1 MRISGWLWLLRK
13 DLFSQRARLAILILC
28 ITLSGF
34 LFGLTFSAVAYLRT
48 EIRPRLRELFPERRV
63 VVRPASSD
71 IMMFKVDGPKISDK
85 AYEEFKKL
93 DGVAAVYAQ
102 MPAGFPVSADFEMNS
117 LNVGF
122 TTDIIMFGVDREL
135 VAKDVAPGIDFPAK
149 KASDPVPALITE
161 YFLDAYNLGLAES
174 ANMPKLSKTALLG
187 VGFDLIL
194 GESQTGLGSTSVP
207 SQTKRARVAGLTA
220 NPLLFGVIIPIEN
233 MREYNKT
240 YRAGKEPTY
249 AALHIDLAS
258 PEDADA
264 VKAKATELKL
274 RFEAQKEVLDRYLR
288 IVGTIEQCLL
298 GAFVLVFALAAVGVF
313 TTFAAALQER
323 RPAWGLHRA
332 TGLSRFGVM
341 LLACGHAVAAAIPSA
356 LLATAGC
363 VAVSLL
369 LTNFFSRYTEQ
380 LSILPGNP
388 FHFGWETALAILV
401 FSLIFSLLPALILT
415 TPICRAR
422 PVKLLSERSL

>member
-149 KASDPVPALITE
+149 KASDPVPALI
-161 YFLDAYNLGLAES
+161 
-174 ANMPKLSKTALLG
+174 
-187 VGFDLIL
+187 
-194 GESQTGLGSTSVP
+194 
-207 SQTKRARVAGLTA
+207 
-220 NPLLFGVIIPIEN
+220 
-233 MREYNKT
+233 
-240 YRAGKEPTY
+240 
-249 AALHIDLAS
+249 
-258 PEDADA
+258 
-264 VKAKATELKL
+264 
-274 RFEAQKEVLDRYLR
+274 
-288 IVGTIEQCLL
+288 
-298 GAFVLVFALAAVGVF
+298 
-313 TTFAAALQER
+313 
-323 RPAWGLHRA
+323 
-332 TGLSRFGVM
+332 
-341 LLACGHAVAAAIPSA
+341 
-356 LLATAGC
+356 
-363 VAVSLL
+363 
-369 LTNFFSRYTEQ
+369 
-380 LSILPGNP
+380 
-388 FHFGWETALAILV
+388 
-401 FSLIFSLLPALILT
+401 
-415 TPICRAR
+415 
-422 PVKLLSERSL
+422 